1 LGWGERSGWGESER
15 RVKDQFFFFI
25 LFAFFSFFA
34 AVTKKK
40 HERKRFPKSFK
51 TRPDSVVSNNLQGE
65 RRGTQGKK
73 NWEGKRKKKQGRVV

>member
-1 LGWGERSGWGESER
+1 VGGEREKGQRSIFLLYSFC
-15 RVKDQFFFFI
+15 FFL
-25 LFAFFSFFA
+25 LFRCCD
-34 AVTKKK
+34 KKK